1 MAILSSACP
10 PCAACAR
17 AAETAGKRV
26 LAWFQQRPPP
36 PLRRPPANRWGRQAA
51 GTKRTTG
58 KAQELGWLRQ
68 KRKERQ
74 ERQERQEAAR
84 WRRADNHQEGRQ
96 PAALQHRDQ
105 QIRDAGPS
113 LTQGAGGRER
123 KK

>member
-10 PCAACAR
+10 LCAACAR

-74 ERQERQEAAR
+74 ERQGRQEAAR
-84 WRRADNHQEGRQ
+84 WRRAEHHKEVRRSEESRGGKEG
-96 PAALQHRDQ
+96 
-105 QIRDAGPS
+105 G
-113 LTQGAGGRER
+113 
-123 KK
+123 

>member
-74 ERQERQEAAR
+74 ERQERPEEAR
-84 WRRADNHQEGRQ
+84 WRRAEHHQEVRQ
-96 PAALQHRDQ
+96 PAALNQREQ
-105 QIRDAGPS
+105 KLREAGTSPPE
-113 LTQGAGGRER
+113 GGGGRTT
-123 KK
+123 